1 MKTEN
6 MSRNNP
12 CFSTWSITLKI
23 VYLFVLLFAL
33 SIFLFSISP
42 VFAELNASETG
53 LNRTLKYGD
62 MGEDVTNLQKVLNGL
77 GKAIAPSGPGSPG
90 NETPYFGSLTASA
103 VKAFQCEK
111 GIVCD
116 GDSFSTGFGSVGQ
129 KTRLFLNNLWK
140 SLSSISPRGQ
150 LAQVSGAGSGLVA
163 YYTFDEGSGASA
175 ADSAGTNTGTLTN
188 GPTWNTADKK
198 VG

>member
-1 MKTEN
+1 MKIKKLLFLSVLLTIVFTTPLLVSAEL
-6 MSRNNP
+6 
-12 CFSTWSITLKI
+12 TKTLKQGDVDEEVTLI
-23 VYLFVLLFAL
+23 QE
-33 SIFLFSISP
+33 I
-42 VFAELNASETG
+42 LNTA
-53 LNRTLKYGD
+53 
-62 MGEDVTNLQKVLNGL
+62 
-77 GKAIAPSGPGSPG
+77 GKTIAPSGPGSPG
-90 NETPYFGSLTASA
+90 NETKYFGSLTASA

-163 YYTFDEGSGASA
+163 YYTFDEGSGTTAG
-175 ADSAGTNTGTLTN
+175 DSAGSNTGTLTN
-188 GPTWNTADKK
+188 GATWTTGKGGRGAVQLDGVNDQ
-198 VG
+198 VIIP